1 MLIERITYV
10 LHRGKAPALVAAYER
25 EGAARGRSCQAV
37 GRSRLAALRANLR
50 EQRKAAPAMID
61 RGAGFDKMLRGDVKP
76 WVRER

>member
-1 MLIERITYV
+1 VLIESDLLYV
-10 LHRGKAPALVAAYER
+10 LHPGKAPALVAYEQ